1 MSRVKER
8 SSRGLQYA
16 IVQGARIGDRGGSPC
31 GERWYDIEGSP
42 VYTTPMRERGIE
54 PRSLPWRGSGL
65 PLTDSRTLFEIR
77 RTDRIHES
85 IGRRANA
92 DDTGL
97 TRRWATNER
106 REHFGECDTTTLH
119 PVLWDGVGGIEP
131 PIFRSKYLPP
141 TVRPCGIPESNGVLR
156 FGGPPCD
163 LHTHAAMLPP
173 GFEPGSPRRG
183 RGMASVAPQQRCR
196 QPESNR
202 RPTFEG
208 RRCLTALHHDGV
220 AAPRFARGPRLC
232 KSRILGARPC
242 CHHSPLRKSG
252 GPRERKARQPASPAR
267 DSASSSDIGDRRS
280 GLERIRTPPPL
291 CKSGVLPITPRAHPS
306 GEGVE
311 PSRALRPARYP
322 PTIAAWRLAV
332 RPAGQRRKEWSRC
345 PP

>member
-1 MSRVKER
+1 
-8 SSRGLQYA
+8 
-16 IVQGARIGDRGGSPC
+16 
-31 GERWYDIEGSP
+31 
-42 VYTTPMRERGIE
+42 MRERGIE

-106 REHFGECDTTTLH
+106 REHFGECDTTALH

-173 GFEPGSPRRG
+173 D
-183 RGMASVAPQQRCR
+183 
-196 QPESNR
+196 SNR
-202 RPTFEG
+202 DPLAEDEAW
-208 RRCLTALHHDGV
+208 LPLHHSSDAV
-220 AAPRFARGPRLC
+220 
-232 KSRILGARPC
+232 SRSRTGAR
-242 CHHSPLRKSG
+242 
-252 GPRERKARQPASPAR
+252 
-267 DSASSSDIGDRRS
+267 RS
-280 GLERIRTPPPL
+280 KDLD
-291 CKSGVLPITPRAHPS
+291 A
-306 GEGVE
+306 
-311 PSRALRPARYP
+311 
-322 PTIAAWRLAV
+322 
-332 RPAGQRRKEWSRC
+332 
-345 PP
+345 

>member
-85 IGRRANA
+85 IGRRANV

-119 PVLWDGVGGIEP
+119 PRPVGWGGRNRTSDLSLEVSPAYSTPMRHPRIERGLAVWRTVRATFTP
-131 PIFRSKYLPP
+131 MPRCCRPDSNRDPLAEDEAWLPLHHSSDAVSRSRTGARRSKD
-141 TVRPCGIPESNGVLR
+141 V
-156 FGGPPCD
+156 D
-163 LHTHAAMLPP
+163 A
-173 GFEPGSPRRG
+173 
-183 RGMASVAPQQRCR
+183 
-196 QPESNR
+196 
-202 RPTFEG
+202 
-208 RRCLTALHHDGV
+208 
-220 AAPRFARGPRLC
+220 
-232 KSRILGARPC
+232 
-242 CHHSPLRKSG
+242 
-252 GPRERKARQPASPAR
+252 
-267 DSASSSDIGDRRS
+267 
-280 GLERIRTPPPL
+280 
-291 CKSGVLPITPRAHPS
+291 
-306 GEGVE
+306 
-311 PSRALRPARYP
+311 
-322 PTIAAWRLAV
+322 
-332 RPAGQRRKEWSRC
+332 
-345 PP
+345 